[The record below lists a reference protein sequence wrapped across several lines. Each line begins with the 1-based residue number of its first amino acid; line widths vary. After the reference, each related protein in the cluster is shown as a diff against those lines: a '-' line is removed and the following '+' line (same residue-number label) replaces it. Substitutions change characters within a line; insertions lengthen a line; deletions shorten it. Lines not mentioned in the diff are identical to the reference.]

1 MPSLRSTAKL
11 LDPVSQ
17 VISMRKLAQIVSLQP
32 PISLCRLNELG
43 MLYRSEWD
51 NYKVEDV
58 EQALN
63 LVNKSGKLYF
73 LKGKCNGLP
82 IPHIPLIGS
91 EAHVQ
96 GVASYK
102 DYFIITHN
110 SESGSAKTGS
120 IVVLNQNSL
129 KIVNKMNTPEGYNHP
144 GGIQQIGNYLAVSL
158 ESKDES
164 IKDSFIRFYD
174 LRQLSNTQ
182 LPILLEKPSIYRTNK
197 KAGSV
202 GITTYKENG
211 IDKFILA
218 VHDNGSVDF
227 YKSNGKLLS
236 DPLCNFDFVFNCNI
250 TSADN
255 LCLVTDKQE
264 KIYMIGFRST
274 ADKIGLPVVDYAD
287 LYLIDMNTMNVNP
300 KTSNI
305 HFICN
310 HGPLIPGVGVHFR
323 WGAGIR
329 IVSSSKIE
337 VLATQ
342 RNFVPPVILYPP
354 QREIGIN
361 IFYS

>member
-1 MPSLRSTAKL
+1 MLSLRSAANL
-11 LDPVSQ
+11 LDPASQ
-17 VISMRKLAQIVSLQP
+17 VISTRSLAQKVSLQL
-32 PISLCRLNELG
+32 PISLRRLNE
-43 MLYRSEWD
+43 RSSNKSEWD
-51 NYKVEDV
+51 NYKIDNV

-63 LVNKSGKLYF
+63 TVNKSGTLYF
-73 LKGKCNGLP
+73 LEGKCDGLP

-96 GVASYK
+96 GVASYN
-102 DYFIITHN
+102 DYLIITHN
-110 SESGSAKTGS
+110 SESESAKTGS
-120 IVVLNQNSL
+120 LVILNQKSH

-158 ESKDES
+158 ESKDGN
-164 IKDSFIRFYD
+164 IRDSFIRFYD
-174 LRQLSNTQ
+174 LRQLSDTQ
-182 LPILLEKPSIYRTNK
+182 LPILLEKPSIYRINK
-197 KAGSV
+197 KAGAV

-211 IDKFILA
+211 IDKFVLA

-236 DPLCNFDFVFNCNI
+236 DSQCSFDLIFNCNI
-250 TSADN
+250 TNAADN

-274 ADKIGLPVVDYAD
+274 ADVIGLPIADYAD
-287 LYLIDMNTMNVNP
+287 LYLIDTNKMTVNP
-300 KTSNI
+300 QASNI

-329 IVSSSKIE
+329 IISPQKVE

-342 RNFVPPVILYPP
+342 RNFVPPIILYPP
-354 QREIGIN
+354 QRKIGIN
-361 IFYS
+361 MFYS